1 MSKIKPEDDNTPRKI
16 GQDDRLNWLYS
27 NVGRGNSPFYH
38 VIEDPIAKLEP
49 EILHPKI
56 RKEEPQSELKS
67 SKAEVEDDLKATE
80 PYFAYR
86 YLDGDR
92 YEIFSQD
99 GLYQW
104 QSDGRMYYAQNTV
117 DALNNPQQRVVVDI
131 STFGQG
137 SDQNTYYDID
147 NLTER
152 GGYDDTLGRYDTL
165 ETATSIALVINE
177 RYEQRRG
184 RNPSDGDT

>member
-1 MSKIKPEDDNTPRKI
+1 MSKIKPEDDKVPKKI
-16 GQDDRLNWLYS
+16 GQDRAWWVRSNENSGIGRHYS
-27 NVGRGNSPFYH
+27 ETIVAAS
-38 VIEDPIAKLEP
+38 DLEP

-56 RKEEPQSELKS
+56 RKEDPQSELKS
-67 SKAEVEDDLKATE
+67 SKDEVEDDLKATE

-104 QSDGRMYYAQNTV
+104 QSEGRMFYAQNTV

-147 NLTER
+147 NLTDR

-165 ETATSIALVINE
+165 EVATSIAVVINE

-184 RNPSDGDT
+184 RKLSDGDT

>member
-1 MSKIKPEDDNTPRKI
+1 MSKIKPEDDKVPKKI
-16 GQDDRLNWLYS
+16 DQDRAWWLRS
-27 NVGRGNSPFYH
+27 NENLVIGRYYYETTNEINGR
-38 VIEDPIAKLEP
+38 EP
-49 EILHPKI
+49 EILDPKR
-56 RKEEPQSELKS
+56 RKEESQSELKS

-117 DALNNPQQRVVVDI
+117 DALNNPQRRVVVDI

-147 NLTER
+147 NLTDS

-184 RNPSDGDT
+184 RKLSDGDT